1 MNRIM
6 HFSRRFP
13 SSPAL
18 IVSCATTMEMR
29 AVFNNTDA
37 DLPSEGDVRLTTAFG
52 RPLLLMVSGIGPIN
66 AAMNLASLLAS
77 CPGMLGVVNLG
88 VAGAFSLD
96 VLPLGSF
103 VLVNEEIWPEF
114 GLLGE
119 TGIDPQGIGLA
130 MGKVNGRPVWDRL
143 VLSPADAAER
153 MGLPVGDA
161 PEVASLTVAG
171 VTGTAQRAKALHQHY
186 GAEVE
191 NMEGF
196 ALAWTCVRHGLPF
209 LEIRTISNLV
219 GSRRDEH
226 WDLQGA
232 LRGLAPLGSILFQQQ

>member
-1 MNRIM
+1 M
-6 HFSRRFP
+6 HFSSRSP
-13 SSPAL
+13 SCPAL
-18 IVSCATTMEMR
+18 IVACATTMEMR

-37 DLPSEGDVRLTTAFG
+37 DLPSEGDARLTTAFG
-52 RPLLLMVSGIGPIN
+52 RPLWLVVTGIGPIN
-66 AAMNLASLLAS
+66 AAMHLASLLAG
-77 CPGMLGVVNLG
+77 CPGTLGVVNLG

-96 VLPLGSF
+96 ALPLGSL

-114 GLLGE
+114 GLVE
-119 TGIDPQGIGLA
+119 QTGIDPQGIGLA

-143 VLSPADAAER
+143 VLSPADAAHR

-161 PEVASLTVAG
+161 IEVASLTVAG
-171 VTGTAQRAKALHQHY
+171 VTGTAQRAKALHRCY
-186 GAEVE
+186 GAGVE

-196 ALAWTCVRHGLPF
+196 ALAWTCVCHKVPF

-232 LRGLAPLGSILFQQQ
+232 LRGLAHLGGTLFQQRNPS